1 MEGGNQ
7 DSVAIEAVEPG
18 PETWERFFTAA
29 SIVLV
34 GTVDREGRPDVAPKH
49 LAMPLGWRDKWCFV
63 CTPRHATYRNAVAT
77 GAFTVSYPGPEQ
89 IVQIGLAAAARADD
103 GSKPSLAAL
112 ATRPAQAVT
121 GVLVDGARAW
131 LECEL
136 DRTIDGID
144 DASLVIG
151 RVVAA
156 SVAEGSLRSPDRDDG
171 ELLREAPVLVY
182 LAPHRFAAVG
192 ETHVLPYPPDLRR

>member
-1 MEGGNQ
+1 M
-7 DSVAIEAVEPG
+7 DRIDVVAVEPD
-18 PETWERFFTAA
+18 PELWDRFFTPAP
-29 SIVLV
+29 IFLV
-34 GTVDREGRPDVAPKH
+34 GTVDADGRPDVAPKH

-77 GAFTVSYPGPEQ
+77 GAFTVSYPSADQ
-89 IVQIGLAAAARADD
+89 IVLIGLAAAGRAED

-112 ATRPAQAVT
+112 ATRPAQYVP
-121 GVLVDGARAW
+121 GVLVEGARAW

-136 DRTIDGID
+136 DRTVDGID
-144 DASLVIG
+144 DASLVVG

-156 SVAEGSLRSPDRDDG
+156 AVAERSLRSPDRDDA

-182 LAPHRFAAVG
+182 LPPHRFATVG
-192 ETHVLPYPPDLRR
+192 ESHVLPYPPDLAR